1 MLDDII
7 SDADHNL
14 MEAIGYVN
22 AIRLIINSFD
32 TATQGAVVDG
42 ALYSMSL
49 NADNAAMM
57 LSTARG
63 RLEDVGHLPP
73 METAGTGEVCT

>member
-22 AIRLIINSFD
+22 AITFIIKSFD
-32 TATQGAVVDG
+32 TATQGAMVDD
-42 ALYSMSL
+42 ALYSMAL

-57 LSTARG
+57 LNTARG

-73 METAGTGEVCT
+73 VDKSNNGEN